1 MNRKNNYC
9 RVIAG
14 SRILLYLYVTIALF
28 ASCAPVNRFTRLK
41 KVPGEYARNYETSGI
56 KVKKNFLGPA
66 SPWVVFSSKSENSSR
81 NYPGGRIKRKE
92 FGFLEP
98 FFVIKEKGK
107 YLGIVKYSPDL
118 VEGLKIKDR
127 KNVKYYGWIRKS
139 DLLLH
144 RESVTDVYTGLKNK
158 YIIALTDTAAINHS
172 SAYLSADSAYVFAD
186 PDLTDKR
193 GGIPVYS
200 IVYLLETS
208 ENGKSGLISSVPE
221 IYADSIAAQ
230 VLGWIS
236 TDLLQK
242 KGHRLHGKLYS
253 PPSYAPSLKYA
264 PVFSMQQS
272 CDSVVLQTYS
282 PVSVIDRSANFVL
295 NVKGGRI
302 AYPYYGQLRTD
313 LKKINIVFAIE
324 GHKDMQ
330 TEFPAMVNVVQNL
343 VQSLREKTDEFQY
356 RIGVCTPFKKNGVQ
370 SEHPFAVL
378 PCADFVSLMDS
389 LSEVALDIKDFG
401 VQEDQSWVTFH
412 RGVELLEKY
421 KNETNL
427 IVFAGMSG
435 YGGESP
441 SSSLAKKIA
450 ENNCRVLAFQLYAG
464 ERFTYDNFVL
474 QMKKLITLSADD
486 IAGRRK
492 ELLVSTACLR
502 ERNVWRQG
510 RKNMYSLDFPDAS
523 MSQGWLLFPE
533 KEKRLT
539 WDKLVFAADTLIAQ
553 IRKDNTTLLYELDKA
568 FMNMGD
574 SRSVFSSAAVSYLK
588 ISEDSLPVNL
598 ANCFVHSSPL
608 LLIPGQ
614 FRYASVDVPDYCLL
628 LNKEELGNL
637 RAFMDGL
644 SSFEVDYVQEESFY
658 LPTGRIR
665 RQLYKYLL
673 EKVNEGRLCPMNKK
687 RVGKMKLADI
697 LSVVTG
703 CPADSS
709 FLVRHTLKDLKK
721 KWVVTDALLDSML
734 QYTAG
739 KKKLLDAEYKKE
751 SFTSNKQSYYWL
763 QRRLLP

>member
-14 SRILLYLYVTIALF
+14 SRILLYLYVTIALL

-41 KVPGEYARNYETSGI
+41 KVPGEYAWNYETSGI
-56 KVKKNFLGPA
+56 KVKKNFLDPA
-66 SPWVVFSSKSENSSR
+66 TPWIVFSSKSGNSSR

-118 VEGLKIKDR
+118 AEGLKIKDR
-127 KNVKYYGWIRKS
+127 KNAKYYGWIRKS

-144 RESVTDVYTGLKNK
+144 RESATDVYTGLKNK

-221 IYADSIAAQ
+221 IYADSIAGQ

-253 PPSYAPSLKYA
+253 PPFYAPSLKYA
-264 PVFSMQQS
+264 PVFSMKQN
-272 CDSVVLQTYS
+272 CDSVILQTYS
-282 PVSVIDRSANFVL
+282 PVPVIDRSANFVL

-302 AYPYYGQLRTD
+302 AYPRYGQLRTD

-324 GHKDMQ
+324 GHRDMQ
-330 TEFPAMVNVVQNL
+330 TEFPAMVNVMQNL
-343 VQSLREKTDEFQY
+343 VQSLREKPDGFQY
-356 RIGVCTPFKKNGVQ
+356 RIGVCTPFKKNGTP

-378 PCADFVSLMDS
+378 PCTDFASLMDS
-389 LSEVALDIKDFG
+389 LSEVALHIKDFS
-401 VQEDQSWVTFH
+401 VQEDQSWTTFH
-412 RGVELLEKY
+412 KGVELLKKY
-421 KNETNL
+421 KDETNI

-450 ENNCRVLAFQLYAG
+450 ENNCRILAFQLYAG
-464 ERFTYDNFVL
+464 ERFTYDNFVI
-474 QMKKLITLSADD
+474 QMKNLITLSADD

-533 KEKRLT
+533 KEKKLT
-539 WDKLVFAADTLIAQ
+539 WDKLVFATDTLIAQ

-574 SRSVFSSAAVSYLK
+574 SKSVFSSAAVSYLK
-588 ISEDSLPVNL
+588 IPQDSLPANL

-614 FRYASVDVPDYCLL
+614 FRYASANVPDYYLL
-628 LNKEELGNL
+628 LNKEELDNL

-658 LPTGRIR
+658 LPTGKIR

-673 EKVNEGRLCPMNKK
+673 RKVNEGRLCPMKKK
-687 RVGKMKLADI
+687 RVEKMKLADI

-703 CPADSS
+703 CPANSS
-709 FLVRHTLKDLKK
+709 FPLRHTLKDLKK
-721 KWVVTDALLDSML
+721 KWVVTDELLDSML

-751 SFTSNKQSYYWL
+751 NFTSGKQTYYWL
-763 QRRLLP
+763 QHRLLP